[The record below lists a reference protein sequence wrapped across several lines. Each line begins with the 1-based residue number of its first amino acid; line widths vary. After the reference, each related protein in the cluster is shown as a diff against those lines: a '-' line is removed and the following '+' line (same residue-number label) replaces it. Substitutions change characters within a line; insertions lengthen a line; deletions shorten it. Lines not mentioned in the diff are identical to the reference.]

1 MRHCSFSANHALRM
15 TRENSGVACDSS
27 SLCLFYPRI
36 RVIANTLLRRE
47 ARSPIRLLSRSLY
60 PHALAHAAARED
72 RLRWGS
78 FPEVRVSLL

>member
-15 TRENSGVACDSS
+15 TRENSGVAFDSS
-27 SLCLFYPRI
+27 LLSLFYPRI

-47 ARSPIRLLSRSLY
+47 ARSPTRLLSHL
-60 PHALAHAAARED
+60 PDWHALAHAAAREG

-78 FPEVRVSLL
+78 VPEVRVSLL